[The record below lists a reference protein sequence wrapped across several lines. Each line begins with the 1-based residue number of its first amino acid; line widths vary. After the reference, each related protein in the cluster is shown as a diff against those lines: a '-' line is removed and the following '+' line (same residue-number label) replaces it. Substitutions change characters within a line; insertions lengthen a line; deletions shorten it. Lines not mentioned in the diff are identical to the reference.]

1 MGQGLTEFTVFS
13 ELCYV
18 AEAGPILLPLTLLNT
33 RLQMRGTTP
42 GWKERAWKEGG
53 EFCLTALEF
62 GANISAFS

>member
-1 MGQGLTEFTVFS
+1 MFVSLPCSLSAFHSFFMGQGLTEFTVFS

-42 GWKERAWKEGG
+42 GWKERA
-53 EFCLTALEF
+53 
-62 GANISAFS
+62 